1 MTWYDLSSFVDHREH
16 LLEEAFGA
24 LAPDELNILTPVEL
38 QHIPLEEL
46 KQLCMVQLQRMS
58 RARLLA
64 VLQDPL
70 VKLWT
75 SNSKDGAGLQP
86 SSDRSLQGIL
96 SQRAQKNSS
105 IEQEYRDIS
114 SMCTAAQM
122 EILELELRA
131 RAIRS
136 LMSAKARDTAA
147 KSTAA
152 PPSDCGSGYGPQ

>member
-24 LAPDELNILTPVEL
+24 LSPDELNILTPLEL

-46 KQLCMVQLQRMS
+46 KKLCMQQLQTMP

-70 VKLWT
+70 IKLWT
-75 SNSKDGAGLQP
+75 SNSNDNTGPYP
-86 SSDRSLQGIL
+86 SSEHRLQGIV
-96 SQRAQKNSS
+96 SERVQKNSS

-136 LMSAKARDTAA
+136 LMSAKARDATA
-147 KSTAA
+147 KTTAA
-152 PPSDCGSGYGPQ
+152 PSSNSSGGYGQH

>member
-24 LAPDELNILTPVEL
+24 LTPDELNILTPVEL
-38 QHIPLEEL
+38 QHYPLEEL
-46 KQLCMVQLQRMS
+46 KALCMRQLERMP

-75 SNSKDGAGLQP
+75 SNAPGDSGTQP
-86 SSDRSLQGIL
+86 SSLQGIL
-96 SQRAQKNSS
+96 SERAQRSTS

-114 SMCTAAQM
+114 TLCTTAQM

-136 LMSAKARDTAA
+136 LMSAKARDGPTSSSNSAIR
-147 KSTAA
+147 
-152 PPSDCGSGYGPQ
+152 SDPR

>member
-24 LAPDELNILTPVEL
+24 LSPDELNILTPLEL

-46 KQLCMVQLQRMS
+46 KKLCMQQLQRMP

-70 VKLWT
+70 IKLEH
-75 SNSKDGAGLQP
+75 
-86 SSDRSLQGIL
+86 RLQGIV
-96 SQRAQKNSS
+96 SERAQKNSS

-136 LMSAKARDTAA
+136 LMSAKARDTTA
-147 KSTAA
+147 KTTTA
-152 PPSDCGSGYGPQ
+152 PSSNFSGGYGQQ

>member
-24 LAPDELNILTPVEL
+24 LTPDELNILTPVEL

-46 KQLCMVQLQRMS
+46 KALCLQQLQRMP

-75 SNSKDGAGLQP
+75 ANSRGDSGSQP
-86 SSDRSLQGIL
+86 SSLQGIL
-96 SQRAQKNSS
+96 SERAQRSTS

-114 SMCTAAQM
+114 TLCTTAQM

-136 LMSAKARDTAA
+136 LMSAKARDATSSSLNAA
-147 KSTAA
+147 S
-152 PPSDCGSGYGPQ
+152 SGPAVRGDPR

>member
-24 LAPDELNILTPVEL
+24 LSPDELNILTPVEL
-38 QHIPLEEL
+38 QNIPLEEL
-46 KQLCMVQLQRMS
+46 KQLCMQQLQRMT

-75 SNSKDGAGLQP
+75 SNSKDDAGPQS

-136 LMSAKARDTAA
+136 LMSAKARDTTA

-152 PPSDCGSGYGPQ
+152 PPSDCASGYGPQ